1 VSVRLRIAVLA
12 AIALVSVA
20 AFLLL
25 AGEPRTP
32 ASSGIPVRTPAATVE
47 RPTLPDAVSYR
58 DHEFDPDVVPS
69 PTASKSQSKLW
80 FAHGAWWGLLHEPRS
95 DELHIY
101 RLEADGSHWV
111 DTGTLVDERP
121 LSRGDALAVG
131 DQLYVAA
138 AGRRA
143 RPDDAVRLVRFT
155 FRDGTYRLDADF
167 PVPLSQTGVES
178 VVLARDTAERLWI
191 TYTLDRQVWVR
202 ASEGDDHRWGPAFTP
217 AVEGTTVAPDDIAA
231 LVSFDEAVGLMW
243 SNQSEDTVLF
253 SIHRDDDPVDA
264 WSPSEV
270 VSRGE
275 KQPDDHINM
284 KSDADGRVYA
294 ALKTSLDTLP
304 NANPLAPQIIL
315 AIRDG
320 DGVWRENVV
329 ARLKDRH
336 TRPIVLID
344 EQLKEVYVVATAPSA
359 GGAIYYKRSSLDDV
373 SFETGRGSLLIGSE
387 EDPRISNA
395 TSTKQ
400 SLTRES
406 GLVVLASDNS
416 TAKYVHGVLET
427 GESAPLPSLPP
438 LPGDEAQVVVNDS
451 FDSWPDRGPLPTGWT
466 GRDLTKGA
474 AVIRLRSGRRGVV
487 QLVGAG
493 DRPPPRVCRGF
504 VPITAGSAQIS
515 FDVRVRGSGRT
526 EPVLA
531 LIRGMGGD
539 AAQLRF
545 GSRGTFGYF
554 DGARRVISEADW
566 RQGVWYVVTID
577 LDVAKRTMA
586 LTIANDDGT
595 ALLRRADVAFPGRA
609 TTVDEICFQP
619 AAGAQRPSLELDAL
633 VVARTAHAD

>member
-1 VSVRLRIAVLA
+1 MLA
-12 AIALVSVA
+12 AIALVSLS
-20 AFLLL
+20 AFVLL

-32 ASSGIPVRTPAATVE
+32 ASSARPVRTPAATVE
-47 RPTLPDAVSYR
+47 RPRLPDAVPFR
-58 DHEFDPDVVPS
+58 GHGFDPDVVPS

-80 FAHGAWWGLLHEPRS
+80 FAHGAWWGLLHEPAS
-95 DELHIY
+95 DELRIY
-101 RLEADGSHWV
+101 RLEADGSRWV

-121 LSRGDALAVG
+121 LARGDALSVG
-131 DQLYVAA
+131 DQVYVAA

-143 RPDDAVRLVRFT
+143 RPDDAVRLTRFT

-167 PVPLSQTGVES
+167 PVPLSDTGVES
-178 VVLARDTAERLWI
+178 VVLARDTTERLWI

-202 ASEGDDHRWGPAFTP
+202 ASDGNDHRWGTAFTP

-231 LVSFDEAVGLMW
+231 LVSFADSVGLMW
-243 SNQSEDTVLF
+243 SNQDQDMVLF
-253 SIHRDDDPVDA
+253 SVHRDADPVDA
-264 WSPSEV
+264 WSPAEV

-284 KSDADGRVYA
+284 KADADGRVYA

-315 AIRDG
+315 AIRDRE
-320 DGVWRENVV
+320 GVWRENVV

-344 EQLKEVYVVATAPSA
+344 EQRHEVYVVATAPSA

-395 TSTKQ
+395 SSTKQ
-400 SLTRES
+400 SLTRGT

-416 TAKYVHGVLET
+416 TAKYVHGVLAT
-427 GESAPLPSLPP
+427 GEPVAAPSMTPLPAGEP
-438 LPGDEAQVVVNDS
+438 QVVVNAT
-451 FDSWPDRGPLPTGWT
+451 FDSWPDGAPLPPAWT
-466 GRDLTKGA
+466 GRDLTDGA
-474 AVIRLRSGRRGVV
+474 ATIRLRSGRRGVV
-487 QLVGAG
+487 QLRGVGDG
-493 DRPPPRVCRGF
+493 PPPRVCRDF
-504 VPITAGSAQIS
+504 VPITAGTARIS
-515 FDVRVRGSGRT
+515 FDVRVRGTGRT

-554 DGARRVISEADW
+554 DGARRVISEAGW
-566 RQGVWYVVTID
+566 RPGIWYEVRLE
-577 LDVAKRTMA
+577 LDVARRTMA
-586 LTIANDDGT
+586 LTIADDDGT
-595 ALLRRADVAFPGRA
+595 ELLQRTDVAFPGRA
-609 TTVDEICFQP
+609 TSVDEICFQP
-619 AAGAQRPSLELDAL
+619 AAGAQRPSLEFDAL
-633 VVARTAHAD
+633 VVARSATPD

>member
-1 VSVRLRIAVLA
+1 MSVRVRLAVMA
-12 AIALVSVA
+12 AIALVSLSA
-20 AFLLL
+20 IALL
-25 AGEPRTP
+25 AGKGEAP
-32 ASSGIPVRTPAATVE
+32 ASSGRPVRTPAPTVE
-47 RPTLPDAVSYR
+47 RPRLPDAVTYR

-80 FAHGAWWGLLHEPRS
+80 FAHGAWWGLLHEPVS

-101 RLEADGSHWV
+101 RLEADGSRWV

-121 LSRGDALAVG
+121 LARGDALAVG

-155 FRDGTYRLDADF
+155 FRDGAYRLDADF
-167 PVPLSQTGVES
+167 PVPLSDSGVES
-178 VVLARDTAERLWI
+178 VVLARDSTERLWI

-202 ASEGDDHRWGPAFTP
+202 ASEGSDHRWGPAFTP
-217 AVEGTTVAPDDIAA
+217 ALEGTTVAPDDIAA
-231 LVSFDEAVGLMW
+231 LVSFGDSIGLMW
-243 SNQSEDTVLF
+243 SNQDQGMVLF
-253 SIHRDDDPVDA
+253 SIHRDADPVDA
-264 WSPSEV
+264 WSIAEV

-284 KSDADGRVYA
+284 KADADGRVYA

-315 AIRDG
+315 AIRDRE
-320 DGVWRENVV
+320 GVWHEHVV

-344 EQLKEVYVVATAPSA
+344 EQRQEVYVVATAPSA

-373 SFETGRGSLLIGSE
+373 SFEAGRGSLLIGSE

-400 SLTRES
+400 ALTRGT

-427 GESAPLPSLPP
+427 GGSVSLPSLPP
-438 LPGDEAQVVVNDS
+438 LPADEAQVVVNDT

-466 GRDLTKGA
+466 GRDLTEDA
-474 AVIRLRSGRRGVV
+474 ATIRLRSGRRGVV
-487 QLVGAG
+487 QVRGAG
-493 DRPPPRVCRGF
+493 DGPPPRVCRGF
-504 VPITAGSAQIS
+504 VPITAGHARIS
-515 FDVRVRGSGRT
+515 FDAMVRGSGRS

-545 GSRGTFGYF
+545 GSRGTFGFF
-554 DGARRVISEADW
+554 DGARRVVSDAGW
-566 RQGVWYVVTID
+566 RQGLWYEVTID

-586 LTIANDDGT
+586 LTIADDDGN

-609 TTVDEICFQP
+609 TTVDEICFRP
-619 AAGAQRPSLELDAL
+619 AAGAQRPSLEFDRV
-633 VVARTAHAD
+633 VVARTAGAD